1 MKLWGALSAAAS
13 GWMMILRGDEDW
25 RDHFALTLPGLVTSM
40 VIFLFCAFLAIAM
53 ASTYQGMPGFFGI
66 LDALVA
72 QALWIVAV
80 LLSVLINTRILRS
93 EISKFDMMVPAIYLL
108 VFFLLVGSLFNLV
121 MPLAVLALT
130 VALGYPFYRM
140 GRVIAGWPAANALVF
155 AVLTL
160 VLLVGLPLALYMLT
174 NTNPAI

>member
-1 MKLWGALSAAAS
+1 MKLWAALSEAVT
-13 GWMMILRGDEDW
+13 GWMMILRGEDGW
-25 RDHFALTLPGLVTSM
+25 RDHFSLTLPGLATSI

-53 ASTYQGMPGFFGI
+53 ASTYQGMPGLFGI
-66 LDALVA
+66 LDALLA
-72 QALWIVAV
+72 QTLWIVAV
-80 LLSVLINTRILRS
+80 YLSVEINTRILRS
-93 EISKFDMMVPAIYLL
+93 GFAKLDMMVPAIYLL

-121 MPLAVLALT
+121 MPLAVLLLT
-130 VALGYPFYRM
+130 AALGYPFYRL

-155 AVLTL
+155 AVLTV